1 MGAIG
6 KYVYLIRKK
15 LAASDYE
22 EERTLSKVAKILGDV
37 STAVISV
44 IMGLGMAHGFKLGSG
59 GQAMPEQI
67 FVPATLLTFSLMDLF
82 SKLFYNAAKTEIP
95 TLMSLMPFKKRRV
108 VSVSFVYGMFCI
120 PNLVMPL
127 AVLSLMLVFWPYGAA
142 PALWML
148 ALAFVSG
155 IVNTSTTC
163 NIKNSFA
170 RRQYLQLLL
179 SILAVVAFYAVEIL
193 VVKYWMLPSV
203 FGENTFSIIMG
214 IYLFAGL
221 FTLTAAWAIFVSTNK
236 YPAGNAGV
244 AKKMDAAVVKSTAS
258 ASVMT
263 TFLLS
268 EALRSP
274 EVRKALLLVLL
285 CGAGIPILSFL
296 EDGGHIP
303 YYHEILTSIAI
314 FIPVTFGSFTYSS
327 SSLYMDRMVSLP
339 GNFLPRLLS
348 VRYRIVALLMFVFC
362 SVVLLT
368 SSNPDYWLIL
378 GITLFA
384 AGPVA
389 ILSHCSAAFFATR
402 WDIMD
407 GKARFIWNP
416 FDLLS
421 TAAYCAA
428 TFGAFVLA
436 HYGYS
441 KIAGMVY
448 MAIGAAFV
456 LSHDFWLNRIYATFR
471 KRRYVLLD
479 KYRNLD

>member
-15 LAASDYE
+15 LSASDYE

-221 FTLTAAWAIFVSTNK
+221 LLLLVAWAIFVSTNK
-236 YPAGNAGV
+236 YPAGNADV

-285 CGAGIPILSFL
+285 CGAGFPILSSL
-296 EDGGHIP
+296 EVGGHIP
-303 YYHEILTSIAI
+303 YYHEIITSIAI
-314 FIPVTFGSFTYSS
+314 FMPVTFGSFTYSS

-402 WDIMD
+402 WDIMEN
-407 GKARFIWNP
+407 KTRFVWNP
-416 FDLLS
+416 FDVLS
-421 TAAYCAA
+421 MAAYTAAAV
-428 TFGAFVLA
+428 GAFALA

-441 KIAGMVY
+441 EIIGMVY
-448 MAIGAAFV
+448 IPIGALFV
-456 LSHDFWLNRIYATFR
+456 LIHDFWLKRIYAAFR
-471 KRRYVLLD
+471 KRKYVLLD

>member
-236 YPAGNAGV
+236 YPAGNASV

-258 ASVMT
+258 GSVMT

-285 CGAGIPILSFL
+285 CGAGFPILSSL
-296 EDGGHIP
+296 EVGGHIP
-303 YYHEILTSIAI
+303 YYHEIITSIAI
-314 FIPVTFGSFTYSS
+314 FMPVTFGSFTYSS

>member
-44 IMGLGMAHGFKLGSG
+44 IMGLGMAQGFKLGSG
-59 GQAMPEQI
+59 GAVMPVQVY
-67 FVPATLLTFSLMDLF
+67 VPVILLVFNILDLF
-82 SKLFYNAAKTEIP
+82 SKLFYKAAKVEIP
-95 TLMSLMPFKKRRV
+95 PVMSLMPFKKKSV
-108 VSVSFVYGMFCI
+108 VSIGFAYAMSNVS
-120 PNLVMPL
+120 NLTMPL
-127 AVLSLMLVFWPYGAA
+127 AVLALMVVGWPYGIA
-142 PALWML
+142 PALWL
-148 ALAFVSG
+148 FAVATVAG
-155 IVNTSTTC
+155 IVNTAMTA
-163 NIKNSFA
+163 NIKESFA
-170 RRQYLQLLL
+170 RREYLKTVVALLL
-179 SILAVVAFYAVEIL
+179 PPAFYVAQFFAI
-193 VVKYWMLPSV
+193 KYWLIPMT
-203 FGENTFSIIMG
+203 FGGNTLYIVMG
-214 IYLFAGL
+214 IYLTVGL
-221 FTLTAAWAIFVSTNK
+221 LLLLVAWAIFVSTNK

-285 CGAGIPILSFL
+285 CGAGIPILSSL
-296 EDGGHIP
+296 EVGGHIP

-314 FIPVTFGSFTYSS
+314 FIPVTFGIFTYSS

>member
-1 MGAIG
+1 MGVAG
-6 KYVYLIRKK
+6 KFIFLIRKK
-15 LAASDYE
+15 LSATDYE
-22 EERTLSKVAKILGDV
+22 QERTLSKVGKVLGDV
-37 STAVISV
+37 STAL
-44 IMGLGMAHGFKLGSG
+44 MGVVVGAGMAHGFKLGSG

-221 FTLTAAWAIFVSTNK
+221 FTLTAAWALFVAGNK
-236 YPAGNAGV
+236 YPVSNAPAGKSIDQVV
-244 AKKMDAAVVKSTAS
+244 AKKRYSTG
-258 ASVMT
+258 VMS
-263 TFLLS
+263 TFLIS

-274 EVRKALLLVLL
+274 DIRKMVLMVLL
-285 CGAGIPILSFL
+285 CGVGLPLMSSFNVSSR
-296 EDGGHIP
+296 IP
-303 YYHEILTSIAI
+303 YFHEIMISVGI
-314 FIPVTFGSFTYSS
+314 FMPVATGSLTYSAS
-327 SSLYMDRMVSLP
+327 SVFMDRLVTLP
-339 GNFLPRLLS
+339 GNFLFRLLR
-348 VRYRIVALLMFVFC
+348 VRFRICVLLMLVIC
-362 SVVLLT
+362 TVILIT
-368 SSNPDYWLIL
+368 AKNPDYMLIA
-378 GITLFA
+378 GITMFA

-389 ILSHCSAAFFATR
+389 VISHCSAAFFATR

>member
-44 IMGLGMAHGFKLGSG
+44 IMGLGMAQGFKLGSG
-59 GQAMPEQI
+59 GAVMPVQVY
-67 FVPATLLTFSLMDLF
+67 VPVILLVFNILDLF
-82 SKLFYNAAKTEIP
+82 SKLFYKAAKVEIP
-95 TLMSLMPFKKRRV
+95 PVMSLMPFKKKSV
-108 VSVSFVYGMFCI
+108 VSIGFAYAMSNVS
-120 PNLVMPL
+120 NLTMPL
-127 AVLSLMLVFWPYGAA
+127 AVLALMVVGWPYGIAS
-142 PALWML
+142 ALWL
-148 ALAFVSG
+148 FAVATVAG
-155 IVNTSTTC
+155 IVNTAMTA
-163 NIKNSFA
+163 NIKESFA

-221 FTLTAAWAIFVSTNK
+221 FTLTAAWALFVAGNK
-236 YPAGNAGV
+236 YPVSNAPAGKSIDQVV
-244 AKKMDAAVVKSTAS
+244 AKKRYSTG
-258 ASVMT
+258 VMS
-263 TFLLS
+263 TFLIS

-274 EVRKALLLVLL
+274 DIRKMVLMVLL
-285 CGAGIPILSFL
+285 CGVGLPLMSSFNVSSR
-296 EDGGHIP
+296 IP
-303 YYHEILTSIAI
+303 YFHEIMISVGI
-314 FIPVTFGSFTYSS
+314 FMPVATGSLTYSAS
-327 SSLYMDRMVSLP
+327 SVFMDRLVTLP
-339 GNFLPRLLS
+339 GNFLFRLLR
-348 VRYRIVALLMFVFC
+348 VRYRICVLLMLVIC
-362 SVVLLT
+362 TVILIT
-368 SSNPDYWLIL
+368 AKNPDYMLIA
-378 GITLFA
+378 GITMFA

-389 ILSHCSAAFFATR
+389 VISHCSAAFFATR

-428 TFGAFVLA
+428 TFGAFALA

-441 KIAGMVY
+441 EIIGMVY
-448 MAIGAAFV
+448 IPIGALFV
-456 LSHDFWLNRIYATFR
+456 LSHDFWLKRIYAAFR

>member
-44 IMGLGMAHGFKLGSG
+44 IMGLGMAQGFKLGSG
-59 GQAMPEQI
+59 GAVMPVQVY
-67 FVPATLLTFSLMDLF
+67 VPVILLVFNMLDLF
-82 SKLFYNAAKTEIP
+82 SKLFYKAAKIEIP
-95 TLMSLMPFKKRRV
+95 PVMSLMPFKKKSV
-108 VSVSFVYGMFCI
+108 VSIGFAYAMSNVS
-120 PNLVMPL
+120 NLTMPL
-127 AVLSLMLVFWPYGAA
+127 AVLALMVVGWPYGIA

-221 FTLTAAWAIFVSTNK
+221 FTLTAAWALFVAGNK
-236 YPAGNAGV
+236 YPVSNAPAGKSIDQVV
-244 AKKMDAAVVKSTAS
+244 AKKRYSTG
-258 ASVMT
+258 VMS
-263 TFLLS
+263 TFLIS

-274 EVRKALLLVLL
+274 DIRKMVLMVLL
-285 CGAGIPILSFL
+285 CGVGLPLMSSFNVSSR
-296 EDGGHIP
+296 IP
-303 YYHEILTSIAI
+303 YFHEIMISVGI
-314 FIPVTFGSFTYSS
+314 FMPVATGSLTYSAS
-327 SSLYMDRMVSLP
+327 SVFMDRLVTLP
-339 GNFLPRLLS
+339 GNFLFRLLR
-348 VRYRIVALLMFVFC
+348 VRYRICVLLMLVIC
-362 SVVLLT
+362 TVILIT
-368 SSNPDYWLIL
+368 AKNPDYMLIA
-378 GITLFA
+378 GITMFA

-389 ILSHCSAAFFATR
+389 VISHCSAAFFATR

-428 TFGAFVLA
+428 TFGAFALA

-441 KIAGMVY
+441 EIIGMVY
-448 MAIGAAFV
+448 IPIGALFV
-456 LSHDFWLNRIYATFR
+456 LSHDFWLKRIYAAFR

>member
-22 EERTLSKVAKILGDV
+22 QERTLSKVGKVLGDV
-37 STAVISV
+37 STAL
-44 IMGLGMAHGFKLGSG
+44 MGVVVGAGMAHGFKLGSG

-155 IVNTSTTC
+155 IVNTAMTA
-163 NIKNSFA
+163 NIKESFA
-170 RRQYLQLLL
+170 RREYLKTVVALLL
-179 SILAVVAFYAVEIL
+179 PPAFYVAQFFAI
-193 VVKYWMLPSV
+193 KYWLIPMT
-203 FGENTFSIIMG
+203 FGGNTLYIVMG
-214 IYLFAGL
+214 IYLTVGL
-221 FTLTAAWAIFVSTNK
+221 LLLLVAWAIFVSTNK

-421 TAAYCAA
+421 TAAYTAA
-428 TFGAFVLA
+428 AVGAFALA

-441 KIAGMVY
+441 EIIGMVY
-448 MAIGAAFV
+448 IPIGAAFV
-456 LSHDFWLNRIYATFR
+456 LSHDFWLKRIYAAFR
-471 KRRYVLLD
+471 KRKYVLLD

>member
-1 MGAIG
+1 MGVAG
-6 KYVYLIRKK
+6 KFIFLIRKK
-15 LAASDYE
+15 LSATDYE
-22 EERTLSKVAKILGDV
+22 QERTLSKVGKVLGDV
-37 STAVISV
+37 STAL
-44 IMGLGMAHGFKLGSG
+44 MGVVVGAGMAHGFKLGSG

-95 TLMSLMPFKKRRV
+95 TMMFLMPFKKRRV

-142 PALWML
+142 PALWL
-148 ALAFVSG
+148 FAVATVAG
-155 IVNTSTTC
+155 IVNTAMTA
-163 NIKNSFA
+163 NIKESFA
-170 RRQYLQLLL
+170 RREYLKTVVALLL
-179 SILAVVAFYAVEIL
+179 PAAFYVAQFFAI
-193 VVKYWMLPSV
+193 KYWLIPM
-203 FGENTFSIIMG
+203 TFSGNTLYIVMG
-214 IYLFAGL
+214 IYLTVGL
-221 FTLTAAWAIFVSTNK
+221 LLLLVAWAIFVSTNK

-268 EALRSP
+268 EALRSR

-285 CGAGIPILSFL
+285 CGAGFPILSSL
-296 EDGGHIP
+296 EVGGHIP

-314 FIPVTFGSFTYSS
+314 FMPVAFGSFTYSS

-339 GNFLPRLLS
+339 GNFLPRLLT

-362 SVVLLT
+362 FVVLLT